1 MEYLMHELFQ
11 KDLLEDERIQWVG
24 QPESHILFTRTDIF
38 LVPFSIVWSGF
49 VIYWEIIAW
58 ESGPFAVCFGLPL
71 FLIGLYILFGR
82 FLYKIWKKKNTY
94 YAVTN
99 KRILILTKKI
109 FTRSFRA
116 TYLNTIPNIDK
127 SVRSDGIGTITFG
140 NQSPWGSWYA
150 NTGMDFFSSQ
160 YGREVP
166 TFYDIKDVNRVYKMV
181 NEMISGEEPGEF

>member
-11 KDLLEDERIQWVG
+11 KDLFEGERIQWVG
-24 QPESHILFTRTDIF
+24 QPESHILFTRTDLF

-49 VIYWEIIAW
+49 VIYWETLAW
-58 ESGPFAVCFGLPL
+58 ESGLFAVCLGLPL
-71 FLIGLYILFGR
+71 FLIGLYFLFGR
-82 FLYKIWKKKNTY
+82 FFYKIWKKKNTY

-99 KRILILTKKI
+99 KRILILTKKF

-140 NQSPWGSWYA
+140 NQSPWDSWYA
-150 NTGMDFFSSQ
+150 NTGMDFFGPH

-166 TFYDIKDVNRVYKMV
+166 TFYDIKDANRVYKMV
-181 NEMISGEEPGEF
+181 NEMISGEEPKEF